1 MNQQRKDCIEEI
13 LEAIGRRRSRKEI
26 EEHVEQI
33 DARAEEYVA
42 DGMARAEALRRAT
55 EETLKEAS
63 IRNAIARRN
72 MREDAIKDRTRHQF
86 YDEAVKDGHDWARAI
101 EARLVGSN
109 RPMFDPK
116 SRTGNQLS
124 AAAIGLA
131 AKKDWIGGV
140 VTDLERLGRDDPALA
155 GLDKI
160 FYSRAIEDD
169 VFREKWQ
176 LDSGGRGKPG
186 STKNAQAMAIA
197 RVLHKWDKVR
207 VSSLNNEGAW
217 ISDYAGYMTKL
228 THDPDR
234 IRRASKPFNR
244 LDPSSYM
251 YGGFTQA
258 DREAWVHFT
267 LSHLDVK
274 RTFGASE
281 EPDQILA
288 KMFGGFID
296 GSHMELEALTTEPG
310 HPSIA
315 GAVSHN
321 RVFHWKSA
329 DDWLAYNKRFGRFDA
344 TDAWLNSMN
353 KSADH
358 FALMKVFGSRPK
370 EGFENDLAYARNKTM
385 GAVEGDKLNRWADR
399 EDNSGPLLNRFRVV
413 SGEADRPQYSA
424 IAPLVDG
431 VMAVQR
437 MAKLGFTPFAMVVDN
452 VNISRE
458 VARHGLSFVE
468 RYGSMLSGYV
478 QGAEGSAKAEVADL
492 LHTGILGRLRGVTAR
507 FDISDARA
515 GTLAKMENTFFKIT
529 GMTAMTENKRADAE
543 RMMAYALGKNRGKDF
558 AELGQMETH
567 LLQGFGLGDREWKLL
582 HQANW
587 HELEGR
593 TYLTPDIATRIP
605 EEAIKA
611 YANEGRSI
619 SEQASST
626 MLNMAG
632 IIPGG
637 LVERTRQDLALKLWA
652 YFGERG
658 QYAVIEPGAREK
670 ALLLQGSQRNSP
682 TNLALRLLLQFKQ
695 FPATIL
701 MKTWETELRG
711 GGTRMDKVAG
721 ITELIVGTTLAGA
734 LANFLNATAKGQDPT
749 AQWRN
754 EPGQALMA
762 AFLRGGAASIYGDY
776 LLGEYSRHGMNFVE
790 GLAGPTIGQAN
801 RLVELYNL
809 LKQDSADAFRD
820 RDKHKGSQTA
830 ALAVKSVRDNL
841 PFMNMIYTRAAFDY
855 LITNRLQEWLNPGY
869 LQRMEQGMK
878 QRSGTE
884 FWLSP
889 QKVNSQGALPAISQ
903 ALGGR

>member
-1 MNQQRKDCIEEI
+1 MTDRRKDCIDEI
-13 LEAIGRRRSRKEI
+13 LEAIGRRRTRKEV
-26 EEHVEQI
+26 EDHVEQI
-33 DARAEEYVA
+33 DERAEEYVA
-42 DGMARAEALRRAT
+42 EGMARAEALRRAT

-72 MREDAIKDRTRHQF
+72 VREDAIKDRTRHQF
-86 YDEAVKDGHDWARAI
+86 YDEAAKNGHEFARAI

-140 VTDLERLGRDDPALA
+140 VTDLERLGRDDPKLA

-169 VFREKWQ
+169 IFREKWQ
-176 LDSGGRGKPG
+176 LDFGDRGKPG
-186 STKNAQAMAIA
+186 ITKNEQAVAIA

-207 VSSLNNEGAW
+207 VTALNGEGAW
-217 ISDYAGYMTKL
+217 ITDYAGYMTKL

-234 IRRASKPFNR
+234 IRRAARPFKP
-244 LDPSSYM
+244 LDPTTYM
-251 YGGFTQA
+251 YKGFTQA
-258 DREAWVHFT
+258 DREAWAHFT
-267 LSHLDVK
+267 LAHLDVK
-274 RTFGASE
+274 RTFGGNE
-281 EPDQILA
+281 EPDQVLA

-329 DDWLAYNKRFGRFDA
+329 DDWLAYNKAFGRFDP
-344 TDAWLNSMN
+344 TEAWLHSMN

-358 FALMKVFGSRPK
+358 YALMKVFGSKPK
-370 EGFENDLAYARNKTM
+370 EGFVNDLSYARNKTM
-385 GAVEGDKLNRWADR
+385 GTPEGDKLNKWADR

-413 SGEADRPQYSA
+413 SGEADRPVYNA
-424 IAPLVDG
+424 AAGLADG
-431 VMAVQR
+431 IMAVQR
-437 MAKLGFTPFAMVVDN
+437 VAKLGFTPFAMLVDN

-458 VARHGLSFVE
+458 LARHGLSWLE
-468 RYGSMLSGYV
+468 RNGSMLSGYA
-478 QGAEGSAKAEVADL
+478 QGAEGGSKAELADL

-529 GMTAMTENKRADAE
+529 GITAMTENKRADAE

-567 LLQGFGLGDREWKLL
+567 LLQGFGIGDREWKLL
-582 HQANW
+582 HEIDW
-587 HELEGR
+587 HDFDGK
-593 TYLTPDIATRIP
+593 TYLTPDIAAKIP
-605 EEAIKA
+605 DAAIEA
-611 YANEGRSI
+611 YANEGRPI
-619 SEQASST
+619 SEQASA
-626 MLNMAG
+626 MALRQAG
-632 IIPGG
+632 VIPGG
-637 LVERTRQDLALKLWA
+637 LMDRTRQELALKLWA

-670 ALLLQGSQRNSP
+670 AMLYQGTQRNSP
-682 TNLALRLLLQFKQ
+682 LNLALRLLMQFKQ
-695 FPATIL
+695 FPATML
-701 MKTWETELRG
+701 TKTWETELRG

-734 LANFLNATAKGQDPT
+734 LANYLNAMAKGQDPN

-754 EPGQALMA
+754 QPGQAMIS

-776 LLGEYSRHGMNFVE
+776 LLGEYSRHGMNFLE
-790 GLAGPTIGQAN
+790 GLAGPTFGQLN
-801 RLVELYNL
+801 RVVELYND
-809 LKQDSADAFRD
+809 LKQDAFGER
-820 RDKHKGSQTA
+820 HKGSATA
-830 ALAVKSVRDNL
+830 ALAVKTVRDNT

-878 QRSGTE
+878 QRSGIE

-889 QKVNSQGALPAISQ
+889 SKVNSQGVGPAVSQ
-903 ALGGR
+903 AVSGR

>member
-1 MNQQRKDCIEEI
+1 MMDRRKDCIDEI
-13 LEAIGRRRSRKEI
+13 LEAIGRRRTRKEV
-26 EEHVEQI
+26 EDHVEQI
-33 DARAEEYVA
+33 DERAEEYVA

-72 MREDAIKDRTRHQF
+72 VREDAIKDRTRHQF
-86 YDEAVKDGHDWARAI
+86 YDEAVKNGHDWARAI

-124 AAAIGLA
+124 AAALGLA
-131 AKKDWIGGV
+131 AKKDWVGGV
-140 VTDLERLGRDDPALA
+140 VTDLERLGRDDPKLA

-160 FYSRAIEDD
+160 FYSKKIEDD
-169 VFREKWQ
+169 IFREKWQ
-176 LDSGGRGKPG
+176 LDAGARGKPG
-186 STKNAQAMAIA
+186 VTKNEQALAIA

-207 VSSLNNEGAW
+207 VGALNSEGAW
-217 ISDYAGYMTKL
+217 ITDYAGYMTKL

-234 IRRASKPFNR
+234 IRRAAKPFNR
-244 LDPSSYM
+244 LDPSSFM
-251 YGGFTQA
+251 YRGFTQA
-258 DREAWVHFT
+258 DREAWAHFT

-274 RTFGASE
+274 RTFGGNE
-281 EPDQILA
+281 EPDQVLA

-329 DDWLAYNKRFGRFDA
+329 DDWLAYNKAFGRFDP
-344 TDAWLNSMN
+344 TEAWLQSMN

-358 FALMKVFGSRPK
+358 YALMKVFGSRPK
-370 EGFENDLAYARNKTM
+370 EGFDNDLAYARNKSM
-385 GAVEGDKLNRWADR
+385 GTPEGDKLNKWADR
-399 EDNSGPLLNRFRVV
+399 EDNTGKLMNRFRVV
-413 SGEADRPQYSA
+413 SGEADRPVHN
-424 IAPLVDG
+424 IAAGLIDG

-437 MAKLGFTPFAMVVDN
+437 LAKLGFTPFAMLVDN

-458 VARHGLSFVE
+458 LARHGLSWLE
-468 RYGSMLSGYV
+468 RNGSMVSGYA

-492 LHTGILGRLRGVTAR
+492 LHTGILGRLRGVSAR

-515 GTLAKMENTFFKIT
+515 GSLAKMENTFFKIT
-529 GMTAMTENKRADAE
+529 GITAMTENKRADAE
-543 RMMAYALGKNRGKDF
+543 RMMAYALGKNRGKEF

-582 HQANW
+582 HEVSW
-587 HELEGR
+587 HELEGQ

-605 EEAIKA
+605 DAAIEA
-611 YANEGRSI
+611 YANAGRTI
-619 SEQASST
+619 SEQASAAALRS
-626 MLNMAG
+626 AG

-637 LVERTRQDLALKLWA
+637 LVERTRQELALKLWA

-658 QYAVIEPGAREK
+658 QYAIIEPGAREK
-670 ALLLQGSQRNSP
+670 AMLLQGTQRNSP
-682 TNLALRLLLQFKQ
+682 LNLALRLMMQFKQ
-695 FPATIL
+695 FPATML
-701 MKTWETELRG
+701 TKTWETELRG
-711 GGTRMDKVAG
+711 GGATMDKVAG

-734 LANFLNATAKGQDPT
+734 LANFLNATFKGQDPT

-754 EPGQALMA
+754 QPGSALMA

-776 LLGEYSRHGMNFVE
+776 LLGEYSRHGLNFLE
-790 GLAGPTIGQAN
+790 GLAGPTFGQLN
-801 RLVELYNL
+801 RVVELYND
-809 LKQDSADAFRD
+809 LKQDAFGD
-820 RDKHKGSQTA
+820 RHKGSATA
-830 ALAVKSVRDNL
+830 ALAVKTVRDNT

-903 ALGGR
+903 AIGGRP